1 MDKVETKKHEPV
13 VYRVYDYL
21 KKNHLG
27 KENGIKRTYLCMVLG
42 INSRKLREITSE
54 INASKELDKLV
65 STTHCCY
72 ICDTKEECEKSIRNT
87 YRTAISLLLKA
98 KNMERKVSLNNQI
111 KMKLGK
117 YYKDVIET
125 FSDEEE

>member
-27 KENGIKRTYLCMVLG
+27 KENGITRNFLCMDLG
-42 INSRKLREITSE
+42 INKRKLREITSE
-54 INASKELDKLV
+54 INSSKELDKLV

-72 ICDTKEECEKSIRNT
+72 ICNTKEECEKSIRNT
-87 YRTAISLLLKA
+87 YRTAISMILKA